1 MAPSPSASGAPLA
14 LRFAISARRAAARP
28 AYCSAKTS
36 TRSSKCETS
45 PGYRSRGPG
54 IMPPST
60 EVELVGV
67 KRSAARDAGID
78 GVGGLEGQGNV
89 LAPIDDDTRV
99 AGDDHRRAHRVVAE
113 ARCSAAHLERHV
125 ERDKLSTRREP
136 VALQGVEQRLVDLAS
151 VRPEGQ
157 SRGHAGALRPA
168 RLP

>member
-1 MAPSPSASGAPLA
+1 MAPSPSASGAPRPLP
-14 LRFAISARRAAARP
+14 FAISASRAPAGP

-45 PGYRSRGPG
+45 PGYRSRGPA

-89 LAPIDDDTRV
+89 LAPIDDNAGV
-99 AGDDHRRAHRVVAE
+99 AGDNNRSSHN
-113 ARCSAAHLERHV
+113 
-125 ERDKLSTRREP
+125 
-136 VALQGVEQRLVDLAS
+136 
-151 VRPEGQ
+151 
-157 SRGHAGALRPA
+157 
-168 RLP
+168 

>member
-14 LRFAISARRAAARP
+14 LRSPLSARRAAARP

-36 TRSSKCETS
+36 TRSSMCETS

-89 LAPIDDDTRV
+89 LAPIDDNAGV
-99 AGDDHRRAHRVVAE
+99 AGDNNRSSHN
-113 ARCSAAHLERHV
+113 
-125 ERDKLSTRREP
+125 
-136 VALQGVEQRLVDLAS
+136 
-151 VRPEGQ
+151 
-157 SRGHAGALRPA
+157 
-168 RLP
+168 